1 MERQRLFVNLP
12 MDKRRMLVLKIEAT
26 KLFNILT
33 RVKELVRGLEGL
45 EEAGDLTIAR
55 LEEAE
60 RTLRRFVGQLEN
72 RSGHGGIAP
81 IAVQS
86 DSRESVLH
94 MTALPNNELPSNWL

>member
-1 MERQRLFVNLP
+1 MERRRLFVNLP
-12 MDKRRMLVLKIEAT
+12 IEKRRMLVLKIEAT

-72 RSGHGGIAP
+72 RVEREGSAP
-81 IAVQS
+81 LAIQS
-86 DSRESVLH
+86 VSRG
-94 MTALPNNELPSNWL
+94 